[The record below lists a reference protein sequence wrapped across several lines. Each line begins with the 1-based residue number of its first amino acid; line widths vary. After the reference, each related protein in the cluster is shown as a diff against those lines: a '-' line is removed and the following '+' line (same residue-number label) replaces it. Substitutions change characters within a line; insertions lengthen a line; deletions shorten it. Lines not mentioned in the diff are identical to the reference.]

1 MSLITQTQDELDV
14 APITLDE
21 AVRFISAEAELL
33 DKLAYRDWLTLWA
46 DDGHYV
52 IPINRDGGDPTAS
65 LNIVYD
71 DKDMREARVK
81 RLLSGFSMSSAPPA
95 RTVRTLSR
103 FVEKDNVPGRLALN
117 AAQILVE
124 YKYGRTRILAGD
136 VTFRLIRVGAE
147 LKLQEKSILLLNSDD
162 DLFGIG
168 YLL

>member
-1 MSLITQTQDELDV
+1 MSVLTQTQPALDT
-14 APITLDE
+14 APITLEE
-21 AVRFISAEAELL
+21 AARFVWAEAELL
-33 DKLAYRDWLTLWA
+33 DRLEYREWLPLWA
-46 DDGHYV
+46 DDGYYV

-65 LNIVYD
+65 LNIAYD
-71 DKDMREARVK
+71 GKDMREARVK

-103 FVEKDNVPGRLALN
+103 FVEKESAPGRLTLC
-117 AAQILVE
+117 AAQVLIE
-124 YKYGRTRILAGD
+124 YKYGRTRTLGAD
-136 VTFRLIRVGAE
+136 VTYRLIRVGDE